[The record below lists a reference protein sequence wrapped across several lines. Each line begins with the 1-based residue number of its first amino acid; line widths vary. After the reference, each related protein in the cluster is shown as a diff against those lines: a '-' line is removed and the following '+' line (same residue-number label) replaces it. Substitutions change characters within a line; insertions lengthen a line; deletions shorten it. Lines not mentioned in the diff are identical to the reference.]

1 MKNPPAALIFL
12 FSVLCSLSAGLNAH
26 ALPAVE
32 RLAPELDTLLPSE
45 GQVETLAE
53 GFDWS
58 EGPVWYQNRVLFSD
72 VPENTVFQW
81 VPGDAKATVFLTPSG
96 MLSPRPNVKEQG
108 SNGLTLDSSG
118 RLVLCQHGE
127 RRIARLEPDGTQTP
141 LATRFD
147 GKRFNSPNDLAY
159 SKRGDLYFTDPPYG
173 LDPAHRA
180 QLQELP
186 FSGIYCLR
194 KTGEIELLDK
204 SLSFPNG
211 IAFSPEESRLYV
223 AVSDPEAPRI
233 VAYQIDEKGLLKNP
247 QTFFDAAP
255 LKKAGRK
262 GSCDGLKVD
271 TRGNL
276 FATGPGGVLVLSPE
290 GKHLGSILTGQ
301 ATGNCCWGGNGS
313 ELYITADMF
322 LLRIQTLT
330 RGSHLPSS
338 IPQP

>member
-1 MKNPPAALIFL
+1 MKKPLIL
-12 FSVLCSLSAGLNAH
+12 STLLCTLLSSFSLASGAS
-26 ALPAVE
+26 ALPSIE
-32 RLAPELDTLLPSE
+32 RLAPELDSLIPP
-45 GQVETLAE
+45 GAQVETLAE

-81 VPGDAKATVFLTPSG
+81 APGDSKATVFLRPSG
-96 MLSPRPNVKEQG
+96 TISPVSDVKKQG
-108 SNGLTLDSSG
+108 SNGLTLDSAG

-141 LATRFD
+141 LASQFD
-147 GKRFNSPNDLAY
+147 GKRFNSPNDLTY
-159 SKRGDLYFTDPPYG
+159 SNQGDLYFTDPPYG
-173 LDPAHRA
+173 LDPAQRA

-186 FSGIYCLR
+186 FSGIYRLR
-194 KTGEIELLDK
+194 KTGETDLLDK

-211 IAFSPEESRLYV
+211 IAFSPDESRLYV
-223 AVSDPEAPRI
+223 AVSAPAHPRI
-233 VAYQIDEKGLLKNP
+233 VAFQITREGLLQNP
-247 QTFFDAAP
+247 QTFFDAVP
-255 LKKAGRK
+255 LKEAGRK

-271 TRGNL
+271 THGNL

-313 ELYITADMF
+313 ELYITADMY
-322 LLRIQTLT
+322 LLRVRTLT
-330 RGSHLPSS
+330 RGSHLPPS
-338 IPQP
+338 ISQR